1 MDSVYDLRSKRRL
14 FVDKDIRLSDTVR
27 NQPTAATPPQPP
39 PQPHQPQEP
48 AGLADIRA
56 AFYELND
63 KVAKL
68 YDDDKDKSIAKDI
81 RCDVLGGKHVRFR
94 ARESDKGRI
103 GDLIRRLRREFEKAR
118 LGVDVFDFND
128 QATRVHPAVNQFLF
142 DVVSLVVEPG
152 SLASLVLGGQC
163 AEDRDG
169 RRALVELIRFC
180 VRQARAQ
187 RCYEH
192 YVALRYPAETDPRP
206 LLEEEHRLVAEND
219 TEDWTPTTDSR
230 RRQIFRA
237 LDRVFYKTIVDK
249 YLVPESLAAV
259 PLPTFIFEI
268 VEVYLAWED
277 QKSEDKT
284 MPQPMHLRYSGPEQ
298 STALGDDIGAKLA
311 QLAQQNVVA
320 NKRIADLEALVHGRT
335 GGMSKP
341 NTKRLGGFR
350 PGMAS
355 DAERRVAFDPKDKK
369 AKPPCPRCGPGQF
382 HGWWHCPQGG
392 ARTGPDGG
400 SQGEVH
406 TPTKREVKTLALCKI
421 FDDAAAQGP
430 RAFEACLQ
438 RFGEPVLL
446 EGERVLPDT
455 RRDLSAFGF
464 AVHDGAQHV
473 EPGEDT
479 SDDEDADAE
488 LSFQQVSYLP
498 GAPRASSG
506 MPPGRAGGEFSVT
519 HVRLEQQEQPQ
530 PVVRSA
536 GGAPLRWGNRQ
547 EHPGVGLS
555 YMAADGLSYPAFPD
569 GVEPVGAPVG
579 ANSLALAGGDADCG
593 SGGAAGDSS
602 ETNENDDEE
611 FEAYL
616 AADRT
621 AYASGKVVA
630 AAAAVGG
637 RACGVGRSAFTSCMP
652 KWLMVTA
659 LLLCVTAV
667 RALQASGGLQP
678 GGAYSPAGFHT
689 EWSIPLERTRERFV
703 AGGASHYPNPPFD
716 ASPPPQLESLQGLLT
731 VTLEPDV
738 LAAYQRGFLAAL
750 RLRDSPQ
757 EVPGAGG
764 TASEDALQ
772 TVVPPSGGEIYELP
786 AEDGVTED
794 EDEDEDEDAAAYAGA
809 VSAEGEI

>member
-81 RCDVLGGKHVRFR
+81 RCDVLGGKH
-94 ARESDKGRI
+94 
-103 GDLIRRLRREFEKAR
+103 
-118 LGVDVFDFND
+118 
-128 QATRVHPAVNQFLF
+128 
-142 DVVSLVVEPG
+142 
-152 SLASLVLGGQC
+152 
-163 AEDRDG
+163 
-169 RRALVELIRFC
+169 
-180 VRQARAQ
+180 
-187 RCYEH
+187 
-192 YVALRYPAETDPRP
+192 
-206 LLEEEHRLVAEND
+206 
-219 TEDWTPTTDSR
+219 
-230 RRQIFRA
+230 IFRA

-569 GVEPVGAPVG
+569 GVEPVGAP
-579 ANSLALAGGDADCG
+579 
-593 SGGAAGDSS
+593 
-602 ETNENDDEE
+602 
-611 FEAYL
+611 
-616 AADRT
+616 
-621 AYASGKVVA
+621 
-630 AAAAVGG
+630 
-637 RACGVGRSAFTSCMP
+637 
-652 KWLMVTA
+652 
-659 LLLCVTAV
+659 
-667 RALQASGGLQP
+667 
-678 GGAYSPAGFHT
+678 
-689 EWSIPLERTRERFV
+689 
-703 AGGASHYPNPPFD
+703 
-716 ASPPPQLESLQGLLT
+716 
-731 VTLEPDV
+731 
-738 LAAYQRGFLAAL
+738 
-750 RLRDSPQ
+750 
-757 EVPGAGG
+757 
-764 TASEDALQ
+764 
-772 TVVPPSGGEIYELP
+772 
-786 AEDGVTED
+786 
-794 EDEDEDEDAAAYAGA
+794 
-809 VSAEGEI
+809 